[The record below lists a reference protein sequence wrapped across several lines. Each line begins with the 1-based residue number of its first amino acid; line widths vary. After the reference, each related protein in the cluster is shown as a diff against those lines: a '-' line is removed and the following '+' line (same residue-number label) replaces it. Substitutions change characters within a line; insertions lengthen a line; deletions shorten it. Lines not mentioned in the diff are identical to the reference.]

1 MRLTVP
7 GMALTLALCALAGCP
22 KKSVRTTGGPPPE
35 IEATAPAPPSVFRSL
50 GELEPGTFGHLA
62 WGAED
67 IRTLPEVIELE
78 RYHVQEARWGLPGGE
93 IRVLEVRSARLDSTT
108 AFLFDPS
115 DDDLRTVVVRDLPA
129 APPPQRE
136 IRGFLPFLAA
146 FPGKILVL
154 SYPEEDGGH
163 ARPYRF
169 LFVGGGGVKFGLTTE
184 ADGLW
189 YLDHVEFFDPE
200 WGVEELAAFKYGGQL
215 VELETIGPVE
225 RKQAEAP

>member
-1 MRLTVP
+1 MRLTAP
-7 GMALTLALCALAGCP
+7 WILLALAMCVLVGCP
-22 KKSVRTTGGPPPE
+22 KKTVRTAAGPPPE
-35 IEATAPAPPSVFRSL
+35 LEQAPPAPPTVFRSL
-50 GELEPGTFGHLA
+50 AELGPGSFGHLA

-67 IRTLPEVIELE
+67 IRTLPEAAELE

-115 DDDLRTVVVRDLPA
+115 DDDLRTVIVRDLPA
-129 APPPQRE
+129 PPPPQRE

-146 FPGKILVL
+146 FPGKIAVL

-184 ADGLW
+184 ADGFW
-189 YLDHVEFFDPE
+189 YLDHVEFFDPD
-200 WGVEELAAFKYGGQL
+200 WGVEELAAFKYGGEL
-215 VELETIGPVE
+215 VELDTIGLVE

>member
-1 MRLTVP
+1 MRLTAP
-7 GMALTLALCALAGCP
+7 WILLALAACALLGCP
-22 KKSVRTTGGPPPE
+22 KKTVRTNAGPPPE
-35 IEATAPAPPSVFRSL
+35 LEPAAPLPPSVFRSL
-50 GELEPGTFGHLA
+50 GELGPGSFGHLA

-67 IRTLPEVIELE
+67 IRTLPEAAELE

-108 AFLFDPS
+108 AFLFDSS
-115 DDDLRTVVVRDLPA
+115 DDDLRTVIVRDLPA
-129 APPPQRE
+129 PPPPQRE

-146 FPGKILVL
+146 FPGKLTVL

-169 LFVGGGGVKFGLTTE
+169 VFVGGGGVKFGLTTE

-200 WGVEELAAFKYGGQL
+200 WGIEELAAFKYGGEL
-215 VELETIGPVE
+215 VELDTIGLVE